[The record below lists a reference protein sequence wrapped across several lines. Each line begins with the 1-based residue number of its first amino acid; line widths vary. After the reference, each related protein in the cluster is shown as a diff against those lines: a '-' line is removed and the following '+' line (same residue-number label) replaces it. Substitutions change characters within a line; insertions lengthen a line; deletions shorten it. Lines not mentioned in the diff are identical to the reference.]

1 MKKEAEKKGDLSTSV
16 IEEVVAVDQAEF
28 EQETKPEDKKTTPI
42 VEVIKAV
49 KEDAAD
55 KKQDD

>member
-1 MKKEAEKKGDLSTSV
+1 MKKEAEKKGDLSTRV
-16 IEEVVAVDQAEF
+16 IEEVIAVDQAEF

-49 KEDAAD
+49 EEDAD

>member
-1 MKKEAEKKGDLSTSV
+1 MKKEAEKKGDLSTRV
-16 IEEVVAVDQAEF
+16 IEEVIAVDQAEF

-49 KEDAAD
+49 KEDAD